1 MSFTPELIDELEV
14 LALFKHDSSQEGIKI
29 NSQAPTKLIAAAKRL
44 HEKGLTDQPDGGY
57 LTSLGHDAV
66 ESVQLLQNILK
77 APQPA

>member
-1 MSFTPELIDELEV
+1 MSFSPELIAELEV
-14 LALFKHDSSQEGIKI
+14 LALFNLDSSQEGIKI
-29 NSQAPTKLIAAAKRL
+29 HNTASPTLIAAAQRL

-66 ESVQLLQNILK
+66 ESVQLLQNILR

>member
-1 MSFTPELIDELEV
+1 MSFTPDLIAELEV

-29 NSQAPTKLIAAAKRL
+29 HKNASPALVAAAQRL
-44 HEKGLTDQPDGGY
+44 YEKGLTDQPDGGY

-77 APQPA
+77 TPQPA